1 VKKEYKGNMN
11 NFQGNEIS
19 KSNKVKIIKIKEIH
33 VEVLKE
39 DLMCIMGII
48 VKLNLIYKK
57 IQMAQ

>member
-1 VKKEYKGNMN
+1 MN

-19 KSNKVKIIKIKEIH
+19 KSNKVKIINIKEIH